1 MRQAKSQWRPS
12 SREMSSF
19 ENVRPGMSP
28 RFLSQKMAAKEPE
41 KKIPSTAAKATTRTE
56 YGASEPIHFKAHSA
70 KIIWV
75 KYESGEFRKF
85 SNFRFLG
92 GMTRING

>member
-1 MRQAKSQWRPS
+1 
-12 SREMSSF
+12 MSSF

-28 RFLSQKMAAKEPE
+28 RFLSQKMAANEPE

-70 KIIWV
+70 KITLV
-75 KYESGEFRKF
+75 KYK
-85 SNFRFLG
+85 
-92 GMTRING
+92 MTRIFTFFGNSGHGFDSVEKG